1 LRDPAGRPA
10 GGVVSRNATQGVGM
24 QIEVPYG
31 KERVTIE
38 IDESNFAGAVQPN
51 DVEVGDEAAT
61 LERALA
67 APFGPKTFSGFL
79 SDAEDV
85 VVIVNDRTRP
95 TPTAKVL
102 ELIYPELKRIK
113 NVKFVVATGVHRAPT
128 EDEYVEMFGKYLDVC
143 RNNIISHDAR
153 KSEDMVYL
161 GTSKNGTEMYVN
173 RHVTDAKKII
183 IIGSVE
189 PHYFAGYTGGRKSFL
204 PGVASFE
211 TIEQNHKYALLPAA
225 QPLALEGNPVHED
238 MVDAIKCISDHDI
251 FTIMTVLDRK
261 HRIYAATAGD
271 IDEAFYAA
279 IDKAHDVF
287 SVTIDGRED
296 IVVAVAPYPMD
307 VDLYQSQKA
316 LDNGKLAMKDG
327 GILILVAECRSGIG
341 EEAFAKLLSSADTPD
356 EVMQK
361 IDEGYKLGYHKA
373 AKIAEIAMRGE
384 MWAVSC
390 LADEELESIFIR
402 PFPDLQSAIDAAL
415 EKKGKDAKI
424 LFLMAASMTVPR
436 VV

>member
-1 LRDPAGRPA
+1 MEI
-10 GGVVSRNATQGVGM
+10 Q
-24 QIEVPYG
+24 VPYG
-31 KERVTIE
+31 KGKLDITI
-38 IDESNFAGAVQPN
+38 DDKNFGGAVHPN
-51 DVEVGDEAAT
+51 EVEIGDETET
-61 LERALA
+61 LRRALEK
-67 APFGPKTFSGFL
+67 PFGPKTFDEFL
-79 SDAEDV
+79 ADAQDL

-102 ELIYPELKRIK
+102 DLVRSKLEAVPNL
-113 NVKFVVATGVHRAPT
+113 KFVIATGVHRAPT
-128 EDEYVEMFGKYLDVC
+128 PEEYREIFGDLYDEYSD
-143 RNNIISHDAR
+143 RIISHDAR

-161 GTSKNGTEMYVN
+161 GKSSNGTEMYVN
-173 RHVTDAKKII
+173 RHVTEASKIM

-211 TIEQNHKYALLPAA
+211 TIEQNHKYALLQAA
-225 QPLALEGNPVHED
+225 QPLALDGNPVHED

-251 FTIMTVLDRK
+251 FTIMTVLDRQ
-261 HRIYAATAGD
+261 HSIYAVTAGD

-287 SVTIDGRED
+287 SVTVEGTAD

-316 LDNGKLAMKDG
+316 LDNGKLALNDD

-341 EEAFAKLLSSADTPD
+341 EEAFAKLLSSASTPA
-356 EVMQK
+356 EVMRK

-373 AKIAEIAMRGE
+373 AKIAEIAIRAN
-384 MWAVSC
+384 MWAVSEIDDET
-390 LADEELESIFIR
+390 LASIFIR
-402 PFPDLQSAIDAAL
+402 PFPTLQEAVDEAL
-415 EKKGKDAKI
+415 REKGADTKI
-424 LFLMAASMTVPR
+424 LFMMAASMTVPR